1 MNCPECRK
9 EVVVGNLFCTWCER
23 FIPNPVVGTKAS
35 LGLRLKAHLMDVVV
49 FWVIFYII
57 GLFGGL
63 LGAAG
68 FGLFGDTG
76 GLGGFFMGVFL
87 AFIGYVVVLLWFL
100 GKGLT
105 PGKLLVG
112 EQVVNQLN
120 GNLPGFGRMLLREVI
135 GKFTSGLF
143 LGIGYFW
150 AIWDKDNQA
159 WHDKIA
165 STVVIRRSAGRT
177 TLNPSGGGGGVKSSP
192 VVSRFCTQCG
202 NRLEAGLRFCPSCG
216 SAVEQ

>member
-9 EVVVGNLFCTWCER
+9 EVVVGNLFCAWCER
-23 FIPNPVVGTKAS
+23 FIPNPAVGTKAS
-35 LGLRLKAHLMDVVV
+35 LGLRLKAHIVDVVL
-49 FWVIFYII
+49 FWVIFFII
-57 GLFGGL
+57 TGLFGV
-63 LGAAG
+63 AG

-87 AFIGYVVVLLWFL
+87 AFIGYVVVLFWFL

-105 PGKLLVG
+105 PGKFFVG

-120 GNLPGFGRMLLREVI
+120 GNFPGLGRMLLREVL
-135 GKFTSGLF
+135 GKFISGLF
-143 LGIGYFW
+143 GGIGYFW

-165 STVVIRRSAGRT
+165 STVVIRRTAGRT
-177 TLNPSGGGGGVKSSP
+177 TLNPSGGGIEPSP
-192 VVSRFCTQCG
+192 GVSRFCTQCG
-202 NRLEAGLRFCPSCG
+202 NRLEAGRRFCASCG
-216 SAVEQ
+216 SSAEQ